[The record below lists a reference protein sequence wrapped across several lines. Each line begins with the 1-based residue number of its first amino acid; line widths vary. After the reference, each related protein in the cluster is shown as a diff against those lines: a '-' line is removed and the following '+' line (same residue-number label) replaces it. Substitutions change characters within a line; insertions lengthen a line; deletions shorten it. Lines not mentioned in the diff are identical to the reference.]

1 MEPSNSSRRESAP
14 PLRDSV
20 REGLRKSATS
30 LVILAKVLLPAYVL
44 VDLLARTPV
53 LPWVAGALSP
63 VMGWIGLP
71 GEAALPLVAGMGVNL
86 YAAIGAMAP
95 LHLTPREITIL
106 GLVLGLSHALVIET
120 AVIRQVC
127 PRWVLLAATRVGLG
141 LSAGFLVNLVMP

>member
-1 MEPSNSSRRESAP
+1 M
-14 PLRDSV
+14 

-30 LVILAKVLLPAYVL
+30 LAILAKVLLPAYVV

-53 LPWVAGALSP
+53 LPWLAGALAP
-63 VMGWIGLP
+63 AMGWLGLP
-71 GEAALPLVAGMGVNL
+71 GEAALPLVAGMSVNL

-127 PRWVLLAATRVGLG
+127 PRWLLLAAARVGLG
-141 LSAGFLVNLVMP
+141 L